1 MVCSEFPRET
11 SGTYLDSA
19 CMADF
24 SQVPEMMQNQ
34 ANFAS
39 ILLIIWR
46 NELKAIKY
54 RESALSAL
62 EKRVLA

>member
-1 MVCSEFPRET
+1 
-11 SGTYLDSA
+11 
-19 CMADF
+19 MADF

-54 RESALSAL
+54 RESALSAI
-62 EKRVLA
+62 EKRVLG